1 MKKLFPY
8 VVSVLLLIPLFSSCV
23 KEEIDYE
30 ESMLIGKWM
39 RPSPQND
46 DTQKV
51 FEYYRYDEGGTGVT
65 WDTYDDVTEAE
76 AQEFKWTLI
85 KSKLTLTHKIETTD
99 EYGVPKVY
107 TIVELTT
114 GMLTYKDDFGNTYS
128 FSKVN

>member
-46 DTQKV
+46 DTQKG
-51 FEYYRYDEGGTGVT
+51 FEYYQIG
-65 WDTYDDVTEAE
+65 
-76 AQEFKWTLI
+76 
-85 KSKLTLTHKIETTD
+85 KLLKR
-99 EYGVPKVY
+99 
-107 TIVELTT
+107 
-114 GMLTYKDDFGNTYS
+114 
-128 FSKVN
+128 